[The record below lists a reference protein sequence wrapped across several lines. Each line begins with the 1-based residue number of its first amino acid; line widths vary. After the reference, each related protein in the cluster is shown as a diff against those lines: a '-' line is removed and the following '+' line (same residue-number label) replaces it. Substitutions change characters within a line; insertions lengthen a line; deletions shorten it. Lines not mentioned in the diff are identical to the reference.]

1 MTHLD
6 NFDFNFDCCITPQC
20 EVRESGKSKLITL
33 EILAEDSKDAV
44 LIMND
49 LLKELFKI
57 NYWFN
62 QRESKDE

>member
-6 NFDFNFDCCITPQC
+6 NFDFNFDLCVTPQC

-33 EILAEDSKDAV
+33 EILTEDSTDAV
-44 LIMND
+44 LVMNE

-57 NYWFN
+57 DNWFSH
-62 QRESKDE
+62 RESEDE